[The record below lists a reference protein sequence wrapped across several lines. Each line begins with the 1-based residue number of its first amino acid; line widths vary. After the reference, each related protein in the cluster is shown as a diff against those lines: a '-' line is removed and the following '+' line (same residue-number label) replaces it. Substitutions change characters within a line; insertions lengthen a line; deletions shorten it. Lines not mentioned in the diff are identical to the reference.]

1 MGMATKVTEHI
12 SRGSRLRGLNQLL
25 DYALA
30 ESKELGLA
38 ALDRLLGAAA
48 LAVSEELENVK
59 VLSPKTEASR
69 ESLPSKS

>member
-1 MGMATKVTEHI
+1 MATKVTEHI
-12 SRGSRLRGLNQLL
+12 SRRSRLRGLNQLL

-48 LAVSEELENVK
+48 LAVSDELENVK

-69 ESLPSKS
+69 EWLPSKS